1 MVYFLPFSKCLPR
14 KLVFFYLL
22 DNLMFPGGRA
32 GCESRSQAAAV
43 TARASHGARPPAAPQ
58 RAAPPGAWRSLSLRA
73 EPSRGGGAES
83 GGRGGGAGVC
93 PAPCPGHRG
102 PLASLRQLTRLAGW
116 AGGSAARERWRGQ
129 VCRSSCSLLR
139 SAAGVSSHSRHRRK
153 EVPGSGE
160 SDESGSPEVTA
171 VRASLGG
178 RGVGGGRG
186 NGERDE

>member
-1 MVYFLPFSKCLPR
+1 M
-14 KLVFFYLL
+14 
-22 DNLMFPGGRA
+22 RA
-32 GCESRSQAAAV
+32 GHKRPQSRHV
-43 TARASHGARPPAAPQ
+43 PPTARGPRQPLNAQLPPGPGSPSRFARSRPVAAGR
-58 RAAPPGAWRSLSLRA
+58 RAA
-73 EPSRGGGAES
+73 GGVE
-83 GGRGGGAGVC
+83 GAGVC

-116 AGGSAARERWRGQ
+116 AGGSAARERWHGQ